1 MKRRDKNNKL
11 LIGIVIIFLMLVSVF
26 AFFMFYNSSR
36 NSIFLTTFLDNPS
49 NEDTIFLD
57 FCTTEYDCLNYLNL
71 QGMPDGF
78 LESKGYSIY
87 CQNGECYFKKI

>member
-1 MKRRDKNNKL
+1 
-11 LIGIVIIFLMLVSVF
+11 MLVSVF

-36 NSIFLTTFLDNPS
+36 GNSIFLTTFLDNPS
-49 NEDTIFLD
+49 NEDMIFLD

-71 QGMPDGF
+71 QGMPEGF